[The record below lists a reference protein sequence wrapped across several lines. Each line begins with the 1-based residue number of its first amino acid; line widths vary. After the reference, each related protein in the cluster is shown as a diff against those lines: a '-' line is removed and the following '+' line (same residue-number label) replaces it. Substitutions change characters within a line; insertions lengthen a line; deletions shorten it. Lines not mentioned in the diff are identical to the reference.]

1 MRDETIAIHG
11 GCQVD
16 SARPVAVP
24 LYQSVAYDFI
34 DAEQSTSGHAAPLCA
49 SGPSLRSRS

>member
-16 SARPVAVP
+16 STRPVAVP
-24 LYQSVAYDFI
+24 IYQTVGYDFI
-34 DAEQSTSGHAAPLCA
+34 DAEHAT
-49 SGPSLRSRS
+49 RS

>member
-16 SARPVAVP
+16 STRPVAVP
-24 LYQSVAYDFI
+24 IYRSVACDLI
-34 DAEQSTSGHAAPLCA
+34 DAEHATQA
-49 SGPSLRSRS
+49 GLR